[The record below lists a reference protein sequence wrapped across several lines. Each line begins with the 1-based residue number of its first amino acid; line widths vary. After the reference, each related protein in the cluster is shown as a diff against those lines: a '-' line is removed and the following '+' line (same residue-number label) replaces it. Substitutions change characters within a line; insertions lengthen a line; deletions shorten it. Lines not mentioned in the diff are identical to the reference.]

1 MDGFGGRQPNFS
13 GELENDILNVHL
25 VMVLVATLGG
35 LGLIAEGILLKWEF
49 WVLPIILFGIAF
61 IWIVYITR
69 HYTDDIRE
77 GIYVAFIMFAG
88 IFHGVHQTSMFDISL
103 MTVLIMITFVVTNR
117 KRYQNYALIEFFA
130 LICAQWYLTAQSGG
144 IKIDVLTVSRII
156 LHIST
161 VLIAYSIC
169 RNVVIRGHKSNE
181 IIKSYVSEVKRT
193 NEAMEDFLANISHE
207 FRTPINVVTGMS
219 SIIMKENKNDRITA
233 INDAGLRLADQVED
247 ILDYNEIIS
256 DRLIITDEGYM
267 ITSVVNDVVAKFR
280 PVAAQKKLEFI
291 MDLDPRMPRVMN
303 GDVSRIKK
311 ILFHLISNAVKFT
324 EQGGLYVK
332 ISTAERKYGAN
343 LDIEITDTGKGMS
356 RADIEQ
362 LSDTLYQA
370 DKGRDRST
378 GGIGLGLTIV
388 YGFTHA
394 MGGFVRIESEE
405 GRGTTVL
412 VSIPQ
417 TVNDS
422 MPCLTVSQGTQRC
435 VVTYIRPEKYRIP
448 QIRDH
453 YHKMIENM
461 SKGLKIPVHSAG
473 TPGNLRNMCEHMNV
487 THIFTGQYEYEA
499 DKEYLT
505 DLSRCIC
512 VVVNVENGYEK
523 VRRGNILYIPNPIY
537 AVPAV
542 SILNAGEA
550 YMDLQFEDR
559 EERPVFTGTRALI
572 VDDEMMNL
580 VVASGLFKEYEMV
593 TETAGS
599 GAEAIEKYRDGE
611 YDIIFMDHM
620 MPGMDGI
627 EAMKRL
633 KEMGRKKGRKTLIV
647 ALTANAVSGAKE
659 MFMSEGFDGFIAK
672 PIETGEFERVMRRVL
687 PPELIKIRGG
697 GDS

>member
-1 MDGFGGRQPNFS
+1 M
-13 GELENDILNVHL
+13 
-25 VMVLVATLGG
+25 
-35 LGLIAEGILLKWEF
+35 
-49 WVLPIILFGIAF
+49 
-61 IWIVYITR
+61 
-69 HYTDDIRE
+69 
-77 GIYVAFIMFAG
+77 
-88 IFHGVHQTSMFDISL
+88 
-103 MTVLIMITFVVTNR
+103 
-117 KRYQNYALIEFFA
+117 
-130 LICAQWYLTAQSGG
+130 
-144 IKIDVLTVSRII
+144 
-156 LHIST
+156 
-161 VLIAYSIC
+161 
-169 RNVVIRGHKSNE
+169 
-181 IIKSYVSEVKRT
+181 
-193 NEAMEDFLANISHE
+193 
-207 FRTPINVVTGMS
+207 
-219 SIIMKENKNDRITA
+219 
-233 INDAGLRLADQVED
+233 
-247 ILDYNEIIS
+247 
-256 DRLIITDEGYM
+256 
-267 ITSVVNDVVAKFR
+267 
-280 PVAAQKKLEFI
+280 
-291 MDLDPRMPRVMN
+291 
-303 GDVSRIKK
+303 
-311 ILFHLISNAVKFT
+311 
-324 EQGGLYVK
+324 
-332 ISTAERKYGAN
+332 
-343 LDIEITDTGKGMS
+343 
-356 RADIEQ
+356 
-362 LSDTLYQA
+362 
-370 DKGRDRST
+370 
-378 GGIGLGLTIV
+378 
-388 YGFTHA
+388 
-394 MGGFVRIESEE
+394 
-405 GRGTTVL
+405 
-412 VSIPQ
+412 
-417 TVNDS
+417 NDS

-505 DLSRCIC
+505 DLSRRIC

-633 KEMGRKKGRKTLIV
+633 KEMSRKKGRKTVIV